1 MLFASFMYLT
11 LYNDACVCVCVCVI
25 GAQQNFQGVK
35 ILSISQKYGVNHII
49 FLMQIYKN
57 LNPTKILMYTAIL
70 PF

>member
-11 LYNDACVCVCVCVI
+11 LYNDACVCVCVI
-25 GAQQNFQGVK
+25 GVQQNFQGVK
-35 ILSISQKYGVNHII
+35 ILSIIQKYGVNHII
-49 FLMQIYKN
+49 FLMQIYEN